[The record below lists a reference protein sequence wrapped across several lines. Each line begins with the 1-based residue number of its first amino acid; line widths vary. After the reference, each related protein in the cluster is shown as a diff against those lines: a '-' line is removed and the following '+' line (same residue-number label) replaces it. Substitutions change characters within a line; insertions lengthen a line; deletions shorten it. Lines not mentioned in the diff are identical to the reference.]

1 MRLMLTDVSEK
12 SNATSPISI
21 DRTWQLSG
29 KQYVKNDDQEFLRNK
44 ILKRQDAEVV
54 AFSINHIVWQSP
66 IWLPTS
72 PRLR

>member
-44 ILKRQDAEVV
+44 ILKRPDAEVV
-54 AFSINHIVWQSP
+54 AFSSNHIVWQSP